1 MCGWGIGACIDEL
14 NLERKGR
21 APGLRAG
28 RCSEVGERAGWEIGA
43 CIEEPNLERKG
54 WAAGLRVGRVTGL
67 GDSGAPK
74 VERIGWKAGACTE
87 EPSERGVD
95 TSAAGFRVGTCVVTV
110 TMG

>member
-1 MCGWGIGACIDEL
+1 MDEL

-28 RCSEVGERAGWEIGA
+28 RCSEAGERAGWEIGA
-43 CIEEPNLERKG
+43 YIEESSLERKG
-54 WAAGLRVGRVTGL
+54 WAAGLRVGRVIGL
-67 GDSGAPK
+67 GDPGAPK

-87 EPSERGVD
+87 EPSERGVY
-95 TSAAGFRVGTCVVTV
+95 TPAAGFRVGACVATV